1 MFISVEQ
8 IRESLKYLEQ
18 VHPFYGITF
27 LVCKKADL
35 PVESTIELSLDFE
48 NKQFLEKY
56 YKPDKNSEW
65 YYRVFRLSDKNQR
78 WLKHDYASSGLQAI
92 NTQTFGNAFI
102 HPKKTKLWGW
112 KSNYINIL
120 KNNLLNRL
128 ISVFHLAV
136 WLYREKEW
144 QSTSNAES
152 IIQYFLS
159 DFQINREEINEL
171 FDVCVAEEIEFN
183 KLFREQKVSWEE
195 LQSVIGKP
203 PDAPPEEGGTL
214 AYLEIRGVGPTKKL
228 CFEPAERLT
237 LITGDNGLGKTFLL
251 ECAWWALTGQ
261 WASLPA
267 YPAQNPNEDEP
278 KIIFQIAGEPKSG
291 KESISSVSYD
301 WKTQRWQQPKNRP
314 TIPGL
319 LIYARVDGS
328 FAVWD
333 PAKEYWSSAQGIGEN
348 DGTPRPFVFTK
359 DEVWRGHE
367 DKKGN
372 TYINGLLQDWIQWQ
386 SRPEKYP
393 FKTLTK
399 VLKRL
404 SPPSQGD
411 LGILSPGEPVRLPF
425 NAKDI
430 PTLVH
435 SYGTVPIVHASAGVQ
450 RIITMAYLI
459 VWAWE
464 EHKIQSELIRK
475 EPQKRMVIL
484 VDELEAHLHPQWQ
497 RVILPALL
505 DVREDLT
512 SELQVQ
518 IMIAT
523 HSPLVM
529 ASIEPRFDEKV
540 DKLFRLDLVKTDL
553 LGNEVELKQLPFIR
567 QGVVD
572 SWLTSDVFELRQARS
587 LEAEKAIE
595 AAKAL
600 QYEDNPQ
607 PEEVK
612 KVSEDLAKYLP
623 ENDEFWPRWVFFA
636 EQHGVEL

>member
-1 MFISVEQ
+1 MFLSLPQ
-8 IRESLKYLEQ
+8 IRESLKHLEQ
-18 VHPFYGITF
+18 VHPFYGMTF
-27 LVCKKADL
+27 LVCKKAAL
-35 PVESTIELSLDFE
+35 PVGSTFEFNLDSE
-48 NKQFLEKY
+48 NKNFLEKY
-56 YKPDKNSEW
+56 YKPAENSKW

-78 WLKHDYASSGLQAI
+78 WLRCDYASSGLQSI
-92 NTQTFGNAFI
+92 NTRTFKNAFI
-102 HPKKTKLWGW
+102 HEKKSKLWGW
-112 KSNYINIL
+112 ESNYIDIL
-120 KNNLLNRL
+120 KSHLDSNQL
-128 ISVFHLAV
+128 IPTFHLAV

-144 QSTSNAES
+144 LSGTTYES
-152 IIQYFLS
+152 IIQHFLNE
-159 DFQINREEINEL
+159 FRINEQERSKL
-171 FDVCVAEEIEFN
+171 FDLSIPEGIDIAQ
-183 KLFREQKVSWEE
+183 LFRDRIISWEE
-195 LQSVIGKP
+195 LQTVTGKP
-203 PDAPPEEGGTL
+203 PDSPPEEGGTL
-214 AYLEIRGVGPTKKL
+214 AYLEIQGVGPAKKV
-228 CFEPAERLT
+228 CFEPADRLS

-261 WASLPA
+261 WAGLQA
-267 YPAQNPNEDEP
+267 YPAQNANNDDP
-278 KIIFQIAGEPKSG
+278 KIIFQISRESKSE
-291 KESISSVSYD
+291 KESISYD
-301 WKTQRWQQPKNRP
+301 WKTQRWRTVKNRS

-333 PAKEYWSSAQGIGEN
+333 PAKEYWSSAQGVGEK
-348 DGTPRPFVFTK
+348 DGSLRPFVFTK
-359 DEVWRGHE
+359 DEVWHGHK

-393 FKTLTK
+393 FTTLTK

-404 SPPSQGD
+404 SPPSQSD
-411 LGILSPGEPVRLPF
+411 LGTLRPGEPVRLPF
-425 NAKDI
+425 DAKDI
-430 PTLVH
+430 PTLEH
-435 SYGTVPIVHASAGVQ
+435 RYGTVPIVHASAGVQ

-464 EHKIQSELIRK
+464 EHKINSEFIRR

-505 DVREDLT
+505 DVSEDLT
-512 SELQVQ
+512 SDLQVQ

-529 ASIEPRFDEKV
+529 ASVEPRFDEKV
-540 DKLFRLDLVKTDL
+540 DKLFRLDLVKSDL
-553 LGNEVELKQLPFIR
+553 QGNEVELKQLPFIR

-572 SWLTSDVFELRQARS
+572 SWLMSDVFELRQARS

-600 QYEDNPQ
+600 QYQDNPKKSDVQ
-607 PEEVK
+607 
-612 KVSEDLAKYLP
+612 KVSEALAKYLP

-636 EQHGVEL
+636 EKHGVDL